1 MSKKVQDYAMRFLKL
16 NKPRETSSLA
26 EAPTTPDR
34 ISDSGTLGM
43 PWEEHLTEV
52 WTKFPYIYL
61 VCLSMLTLV
70 IHLSLSRV
78 LYFLR

>member
-1 MSKKVQDYAMRFLKL
+1 MEEHPRKNVALKVQAYALRFLKYS
-16 NKPRETSSLA
+16 NSRETYSQA

-52 WTKFPYIYL
+52 
-61 VCLSMLTLV
+61 
-70 IHLSLSRV
+70 
-78 LYFLR
+78 

>member
-1 MSKKVQDYAMRFLKL
+1 MSKDLEEQRSGKNVALKVQDYALRYLKYSSS
-16 NKPRETSSLA
+16 RETYSQA

-52 WTKFPYIYL
+52 WA
-61 VCLSMLTLV
+61 
-70 IHLSLSRV
+70 
-78 LYFLR
+78 